1 MNKIFKNKTAIVLF
15 AGPAVILF
23 TVVLFI
29 PICMSIYYSFCDYS
43 TATRAYTFIG
53 LKNYTD
59 LMKDQ
64 TMRTALKNSLFFLVF
79 SCVSQLIMGLLL
91 AGLLTNIKKGR
102 NFFKNV
108 IYLPCVLSSAALGLL
123 WMFIFSEKL
132 GINNLLKEI
141 GIKGPLWM
149 SDINGFI
156 ILPMW
161 VIAFVALWQYVGQS
175 MMLYMAQIS
184 GISQSLYEASYI
196 DGATK
201 VKAFRYITLP
211 MWVIAF
217 VALWQYV
224 GQSMMLYMAQISGI
238 NKSLYEASYIDGA
251 TKKQAFRYI
260 TLPLVKP
267 MIGTAMSLN
276 AIGSLKFF
284 DLIYSMLGD
293 KTENLKMDVLAT
305 YLYRT
310 GFSSKGGNHYGR
322 ASAIGVIL
330 VALCL
335 IATAVINKIFKT
347 ENYEM

>member
-59 LMKDQ
+59 LLQDQ

-132 GINNLLKEI
+132 GINNLLKQV

-184 GISQSLYEASYI
+184 GIS
-196 DGATK
+196 
-201 VKAFRYITLP
+201 
-211 MWVIAF
+211 
-217 VALWQYV
+217 
-224 GQSMMLYMAQISGI
+224 
-238 NKSLYEASYIDGA
+238 KSLYEASYIDGA
-251 TKKQAFRYI
+251 SKTKAFRYI

-284 DLIYSMLGD
+284 DLIYAMLGD

-310 GFSSKGGNHYGR
+310 GFSSKGGNHYGK
-322 ASAIGVIL
+322 ASAIGVVL
-330 VALCL
+330 VVLCL
-335 IATAVINKIFKT
+335 LATWIINKLFKT